1 MTFISK
7 LLLILFYSG
16 TDLRECKE
24 SLTKSLCDQIFT
36 QPIRWTAATAFP
48 ETATHVVD
56 FGPGGLSGI
65 GALSARNMEGR
76 GIRTIVIGEK
86 GKGAAEL
93 YSVSDVNYETCWNK
107 TFAPRLIK
115 TA

>member
-1 MTFISK
+1 
-7 LLLILFYSG
+7 
-16 TDLRECKE
+16 
-24 SLTKSLCDQIFT
+24 
-36 QPIRWTAATAFP
+36 
-48 ETATHVVD
+48 
-56 FGPGGLSGI
+56 
-65 GALSARNMEGR
+65 MEGR

-115 TA
+115 SA